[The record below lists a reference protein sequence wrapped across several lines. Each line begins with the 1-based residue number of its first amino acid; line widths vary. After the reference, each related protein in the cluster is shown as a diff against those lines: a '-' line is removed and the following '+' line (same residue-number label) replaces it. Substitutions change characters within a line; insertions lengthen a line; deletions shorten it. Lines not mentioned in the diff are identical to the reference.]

1 MTANARRREGAMM
14 TTEDLIAAAHDAL
27 VATALV
33 GPDGHEVR
41 KVQGKVRDS
50 YLLGDGRRLLVATD
64 RVSAFDRVVG
74 AVPLRGEVL
83 HQLSMWW
90 FDQVA
95 DLMPHHALA
104 SLDARAL
111 LCREVEVLPVEIVVR
126 GYLTGV
132 TSTSLWTL
140 YDRGVDKPYGLDL
153 PPGLRCNDALPEP
166 VVTPTTKAQGGAHD
180 EVISEQEL
188 LARGLVPPERWQ
200 QARSAALALFRRGQ
214 RIAAAAGLVLVDTK
228 YEMGLLDG
236 QLVLCDEIHTPDSSR
251 YWRADDLVRA
261 RAEGRAPASWSKE
274 WLRQWLADQ
283 GAMDGASAPSSLP
296 AEVAAEA
303 ARRYID
309 VYERLTGRVFR
320 PAGGHAPR
328 RLQAALDACFAP
340 PWLPRGANAPAAPD
354 AEPGLTLAE
363 DALDRPAEECGV
375 IGIFANPDAGIDASR
390 LAFFGLYALQHRGQ
404 ESAGIAA
411 ADGLGVRVHKA
422 MGLVAQVFDEA
433 AMRSLG
439 GHMALGHTR
448 YSTTGGSQLVN
459 AQPYLIETMWGPLAV
474 AHNGNLTNT
483 AALRDKL
490 LRRGVGLAG
499 SSDSEIATQMLAAP
513 PSSDERAGPDWF
525 ARIRQLMADAEGA
538 YSVGVQTRHGIFGF
552 RDPHGLRPLCIGL
565 LADDAGRTVGHVLAS
580 ESCALATIGARYLR
594 EVEPGEIV
602 HFGDAGLRSERG
614 CPARA
619 PRDRAL
625 CVFEYVYFSRPDSV
639 IEDQSVH
646 GVRQRMGE
654 RLAAEAPVAAD
665 VVIGVPD
672 SAVPAAIGFAH
683 ASGIPFSEGLTKN
696 RYIGRTFIEP
706 TDGLRRASVKL
717 KYNALRANL
726 EGKRVVLVDDSIVRG
741 TTVGSL
747 VRLLRDDGGAIE
759 VHVRVSSPPVRHPC
773 FMGVNMASHSELIA
787 HRVAL
792 ADIAA
797 TIGADSVAYLSYDGM
812 MAAVASAGPTRS
824 GHCGACFDGRYP
836 VDVSTQPGSR
846 TDASEGTP
854 RPSPGAAP

>member
-1 MTANARRREGAMM
+1 MLTPE
-14 TTEDLIAAAHDAL
+14 ELIAAAPEA
-27 VATALV
+27 VVSTALR
-33 GPDGHEVR
+33 GPPGHAVP
-41 KVQGKVRDS
+41 KVSGKVRDS

-74 AVPLRGEVL
+74 AVPHRGEVL
-83 HQLSMWW
+83 HQLSAWW

-95 DLMPHHALA
+95 DIVPHHALA

-111 LCREVEVLPVEIVVR
+111 LCRDVEVLPVEVVVR
-126 GYLTGV
+126 GCITGV

-140 YDRGVDKPYGLDL
+140 YAQGVTRPYGLDL

-166 VVTPTTKAQGGAHD
+166 MVTPTTKAEAGHHD
-180 EVISEQEL
+180 EVLSEQEIID
-188 LARGLVPPERWQ
+188 RGMLPPELWAQ
-200 QARSAALALFRRGQ
+200 VRSTALALFGRGQ
-214 RIAAAAGLVLVDTK
+214 QVAAAAGLVLVDTK
-228 YEMGLLDG
+228 YEFGLRDG
-236 QLVLCDEIHTPDSSR
+236 ELVLCDEIHTPDSSR
-251 YWRADDLVRA
+251 FWRADDLDRA

-274 WLRQWLADQ
+274 WLRQWLADH
-283 GAMDGASAPSSLP
+283 GAMDASTAPAALP
-296 AEVAAEA
+296 ADVAAEA

-309 VYERLTGRVFR
+309 VFERLTGRIFR
-320 PAGGHAPR
+320 PASGDPTL
-328 RLQAALDACFAP
+328 RLQAALEACFSAP
-340 PWLPRGANAPAAPD
+340 WVDASGRPVWEAGLLLAAHGDGRGGD
-354 AEPGLTLAE
+354 DG
-363 DALDRPAEECGV
+363 LDRPADECGV
-375 IGIFANPDAGIDASR
+375 IGIFADPAAGIDASR

-483 AALRDKL
+483 AALRRQL
-490 LRRGVGLAG
+490 LERGVGLAG

-513 PSSDERAGPDWF
+513 PASSERDGPDWF
-525 ARIRQLMADAEGA
+525 ARIRHLMAEAEGA
-538 YSVGVQTRHGIFGF
+538 YSVGVQTRQGVFGF
-552 RDPHGLRPLCIGL
+552 RDPHGLRPLCLGTL
-565 LADDAGRTVGHVLAS
+565 HDERGAVVGHVLAS

-594 EVEPGEIV
+594 EIEPGEIV
-602 HFGDAGLRSERG
+602 HIGEAGLRSEPG
-614 CPARA
+614 ATARA
-619 PRDRAL
+619 PQDRAL

-639 IEDQSVH
+639 IEGQSVH

-741 TTVGSL
+741 TTVGPL
-747 VRLLRDDGGAIE
+747 VRLLREDGGASE

-773 FMGVNMASHSELIA
+773 FMGVNMASHAELIA

-792 ADIAA
+792 DDIAA

-812 MAAVASAGPTRS
+812 MAAVGSSRPSRG

-836 VDVSTQPGSR
+836 VDVSTQAGQQAAHEAKSQ
-846 TDASEGTP
+846 ASSP
-854 RPSPGAAP
+854 RRPSPGAVS